1 MYLLTCFV
9 MTGQRCRYES
19 GGKGIENEIRSQIYL
34 ISVGGVRFFPAIKMR
49 EAMPDD
55 RLFSALLCRISRIE
69 SRRSSVLER
78 LDSYAVLSSEG
89 RSCCLPCF
97 AAAECAVKHINQN
110 VLIYKYLFFDC
121 RVLV

>member
-1 MYLLTCFV
+1 

-55 RLFSALLCRISRIE
+55 RFISTLLCRISRIE
-69 SRRSSVLER
+69 SRRRSVLER
-78 LDSYAVLSSEG
+78 LDSYAVLSSG
-89 RSCCLPCF
+89 GAILLPSLFCCFGIC
-97 AAAECAVKHINQN
+97 CKT
-110 VLIYKYLFFDC
+110 YKSKYADF
-121 RVLV
+121 